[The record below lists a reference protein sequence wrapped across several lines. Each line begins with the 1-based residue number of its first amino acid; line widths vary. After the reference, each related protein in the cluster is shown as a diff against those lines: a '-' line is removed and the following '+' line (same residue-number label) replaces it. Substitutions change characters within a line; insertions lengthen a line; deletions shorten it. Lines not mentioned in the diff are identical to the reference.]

1 MHTKLHW
8 GIIGLGKIAAIFA
21 EDILRFQQ
29 ANLYAVASRTTEK
42 AKNFADKFQAEKA
55 YTSYQQLIDD
65 PKIDVVYIATPH
77 VFHFELAMA
86 CLKANKHVLCEKPL
100 CMNATQVKLLCAEAK
115 RNNCFLMEGIWTRF
129 MPSTN
134 KLIDLL
140 SENSIGE
147 LLSLEAD
154 FGFEVKFDKSSRLF
168 NKNLGGGSI
177 LDIGIYPIYL
187 SLLCLGFPSKI
198 EAKGKFATTG
208 VDVACQMKFFFEGE
222 QQANLFS
229 TFEENTPSECLIN
242 GTKGSIKLHRR
253 FHQSTCVEV
262 FDVEGNSIETYSLPY
277 QGNGY
282 IHEIEEVTNC
292 IQQLQLESEKLP
304 HSTSIQLADVMDEV
318 MNQIGLEY

>member
-21 EDILRFQQ
+21 EDMLRFQQ
-29 ANLYAVASRTTEK
+29 ANLYAVTSRTTEK

-55 YTSYQQLIDD
+55 YTNYQQVIDD

-86 CLKANKHVLCEKPL
+86 CLKAKKHVLCEKPL
-100 CMNATQVKLLCAEAK
+100 CMNAAQVKLLSAEAK

-134 KLIDLL
+134 KLIELL
-140 SENSIGE
+140 SKNSIGE

-154 FGFEVKFDKSSRLF
+154 FGFEAKFNKNSRLF
-168 NKNLGGGSI
+168 NKNLGGGSL

-187 SLLCLGFPSKI
+187 SLLCLGLPSKI

-208 VDVACQMKFFFEGE
+208 VDVACQMKFFYEGE
-222 QQANLFS
+222 QQANLLS
-229 TFEENTPSECLIN
+229 SFEENTSCECIIN
-242 GTKGSIKLHRR
+242 GTNGRIKLHRR

-262 FDVEGNSIETYSLPY
+262 FDAEGISIETYSLPY

-282 IHEIEEVTNC
+282 VHEIEEVTNC
-292 IQQLQLESEKLP
+292 IRQLQLESEKLP
-304 HSTSIQLADVMDEV
+304 HSTSIQLAEVMDKV
-318 MNQIGLEY
+318 MKQIGLEY